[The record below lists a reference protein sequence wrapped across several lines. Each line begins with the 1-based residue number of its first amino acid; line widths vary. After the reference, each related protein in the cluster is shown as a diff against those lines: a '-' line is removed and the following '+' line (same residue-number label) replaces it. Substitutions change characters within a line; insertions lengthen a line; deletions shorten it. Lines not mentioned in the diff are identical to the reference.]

1 LPQNKKSV
9 RLYKFPSHR
18 ALLGCLIA
26 VNGVSYRV
34 IKTHTPNPKLLAK
47 TTLLHKATWPCL
59 HVQPQYLYLYQG
71 PGRRRILA
79 MGHLWLQHGHKG
91 VIVAFLELRRF
102 GRVSGPDRWLR
113 VPLNFP
119 TLPSAEHADRV
130 KVPWQRRTTRAQ
142 PTVFHSDPSE
152 ITPLEAEELIVGGVS

>member
-1 LPQNKKSV
+1 MRST
-9 RLYKFPSHR
+9 KFVHPR

-34 IKTHTPNPKLLAK
+34 VKTHTANPKLLAK
-47 TTLLHKATWPCL
+47 TKLLYKATWPCH
-59 HVQPQYLYLYQG
+59 HVQPQYIYLYRG
-71 PGRRRILA
+71 AGRRRVLA

-113 VPLNFP
+113 VPLHFP

-130 KVPWQRRTTRAQ
+130 KVPWQRRKARAQ
-142 PTVFHSDPSE
+142 PAVYRSDPSKVA
-152 ITPLEAEELIVGGVS
+152 LLDVEELIVGGES